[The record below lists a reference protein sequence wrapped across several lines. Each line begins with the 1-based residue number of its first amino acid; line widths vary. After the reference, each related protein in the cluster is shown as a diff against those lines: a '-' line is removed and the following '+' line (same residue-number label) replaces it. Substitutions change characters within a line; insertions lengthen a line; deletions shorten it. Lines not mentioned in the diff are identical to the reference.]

1 MARYIIEFMFCSG
14 LFVALYKL
22 LIKGRVAH
30 HQARLYLVGAMF
42 LSVIIPVLELPL
54 YPAQTVYFELP
65 IINLDAQSV
74 PSSAAVDDVAPVVQS
89 DSQTDWRH
97 ILSVVAWG
105 IYILVFALNIA
116 RFVYRLWLIRRL
128 RMCAQLT
135 VYEAYTL
142 AVSERI
148 SAPFSFWRTI
158 YMNRHFVGREREQII
173 IHELSHIRHHHTA
186 ERLLVELL
194 RCVFWFNPFVWLVGN
209 YLVEVQEWEAD
220 SDVLSRGYDVY
231 EYRQLIFRQ
240 LFGYN
245 TDITCGLNSQLTKN
259 RFLMMTNFKK
269 GKLSF
274 MRFGVAIPMVGAMI
288 LAFGAVRAE
297 AETTA
302 LNVNNEQASTLHKIG
317 NPVLISADGTI
328 SYKGKVVTLPE
339 LEQQLAADRSE
350 IDTLTICA
358 DNKARVGVLDDVKLA
373 ARNSGVLKVNMSS
386 SAGKGVYMVL
396 PPPAGDPNAPVKTTF
411 TTDTKVTKTDFNVL
425 RVKKNNL
432 LCVGVNSLGKI
443 MTTRPDGKEAVVEL
457 DELKDIVKQ
466 FVDNTEWV
474 DGKLKQKNPNYS
486 SFRWEN
492 FKMGDGKFRHHT
504 SNGVVSIHTTRDL
517 SVENYLSVQ
526 IAIREAF
533 AELREELAQYHFSRS
548 LDSLRETERDFIM
561 CAIPIK
567 VSTAEPDIK

>member
-30 HQARLYLVGAMF
+30 HQARIYLVGAMI
-42 LSVIIPVLELPL
+42 LSVVIPVLELPL

-65 IINLDAQSV
+65 IINSD
-74 PSSAAVDDVAPVVQS
+74 VQS
-89 DSQTDWRH
+89 LSSSTVVGEIAPAVQSASRVDWRD
-97 ILSVVAWG
+97 ILSMVAWAV
-105 IYILVFALNIA
+105 YILVFTLNIA
-116 RFVYRLWLIRRL
+116 RFVYRLWVIRSLRL
-128 RMCAQLT
+128 NAQLA
-135 VYEAYTL
+135 VYEDYIL

-148 SAPFSFWRTI
+148 SEPFSFWRTI
-158 YMNRHFVGREREQII
+158 FMGIRYAGRDREQII

-186 ERLLVELL
+186 ERLAVELL

-288 LAFGAVRAE
+288 LAFGACRAE
-297 AETTA
+297 AEATA
-302 LNVNNEQASTLHKIG
+302 PNVNTEQASALHKIG
-317 NPVLISADGTI
+317 NSVLISADGTI
-328 SYKGKVVTLPE
+328 SYKGKVVTLQE

-350 IDTLTICA
+350 IDILTISA
-358 DNKARVGVLDDVKLA
+358 DSEARVGVLDDVKLA
-373 ARNSGVLKVNMSS
+373 ARNSGVLRVNISS
-386 SAGKGVYMVL
+386 SAGNGVYMVL

-411 TTDTKVTKTDFNVL
+411 TTVTKVTKTDFNEL
-425 RVKKNNL
+425 RVAKNNL

-443 MTTRPDGKEAVVEL
+443 MTTRPDGKDGVVEL

-466 FVDNTEWV
+466 FVDNTESV
-474 DGKLKQKNPNYS
+474 NGELKQKNPHYS
-486 SFRWEN
+486 SFIWTDIEKGTSVVRYPA
-492 FKMGDGKFRHHT
+492 
-504 SNGVVSIHTTRDL
+504 SNGIVSIYTTRDL

-526 IAIREAF
+526 IVIREAF
-533 AELREELAQYHFSRS
+533 AELREELAQHSFKQLFES
-548 LDSLRETERDFIM
+548 LSDEDRTYITR
-561 CAIPIK
+561 AIPIK
-567 VSTAEPDIK
+567 VSTAEPDIN

>member
-30 HQARLYLVGAMF
+30 HQARMYLVGAMF
-42 LSVIIPVLELPL
+42 LSVIIPMLELPL
-54 YPAQTVYFELP
+54 YPAHTVYFELP
-65 IINLDAQSV
+65 IINSDVQNL
-74 PSSAAVDDVAPVVQS
+74 PSSTVVGDAAPAVQS
-89 DSQTDWRH
+89 AAQTDWRR
-97 ILSVVAWG
+97 ILSIVAWG

-116 RFVYRLWLIRRL
+116 RFVYRLWVIRSL
-128 RMCAQLT
+128 RRHAQLT

-142 AVSERI
+142 AISECVSE
-148 SAPFSFWRTI
+148 PFSFWRTI
-158 YMNRHFVGREREQII
+158 FMGIRYAGHEREQII

-186 ERLLVELL
+186 ERLAIEFL

-274 MRFGVAIPMVGAMI
+274 MRFGVAILMVGAMI
-288 LAFGAVRAE
+288 LAFGACRAE
-297 AETTA
+297 AEATA
-302 LNVNNEQASTLHKIG
+302 PNVNTEQASALHKIG

-328 SYKGKVVTLPE
+328 SYKGKVVTLQE

-358 DNKARVGVLDDVKLA
+358 DNNARLGVLDDVKLA

-386 SAGKGVYMVL
+386 SAGKGVYMIL
-396 PPPAGDPNAPVKTTF
+396 PPPAGDPNAPVKVTF
-411 TTDTKVTKTDFNVL
+411 TTDTKVTKIDFNEL

-432 LCVGVNSLGKI
+432 LCVFVNSLGKI

-474 DGKLKQKNPNYS
+474 DGELKQKNPNYS

-492 FKMGDGKFRHHT
+492 FKMGDGKFRHST
-504 SNGVVSIHTTRDL
+504 SDGVVSIHTTRDL
-517 SVENYLSVQ
+517 SVQNYLSVQ
-526 IAIREAF
+526 TAIREAF
-533 AELREELAQYHFSRS
+533 AELREELAQYHFNRS
-548 LDSLRETERDFIM
+548 LDSLRETERDFVM
-561 CAIPIK
+561 QAIPVK

>member
-30 HQARLYLVGAMF
+30 HQARIYLVSALI
-42 LSVIIPVLELPL
+42 LSVVIPVLELPL

-65 IINLDAQSV
+65 IINTD
-74 PSSAAVDDVAPVVQS
+74 VQS
-89 DSQTDWRH
+89 LSSSTVVGEIAPAVQSASRVDWRD
-97 ILSVVAWG
+97 ILSMVAWAV
-105 IYILVFALNIA
+105 YIFVFTLNIA
-116 RFVYRLWLIRRL
+116 RFVYRLWVIRSLRL
-128 RMCAQLT
+128 NAQLA
-135 VYEAYTL
+135 VYEDYIL

-148 SAPFSFWRTI
+148 SEPFSFWRTI
-158 YMNRHFVGREREQII
+158 FMGIRYAGRDREQII

-186 ERLLVELL
+186 ERLAVELL
-194 RCVFWFNPFVWLVGN
+194 RCVFWFNPFVWLVGH

-302 LNVNNEQASTLHKIG
+302 PNVNNEQASALHQIG

-328 SYKGKVVTLPE
+328 SYKGKVVTLQE

-350 IDTLTICA
+350 IDILTISA
-358 DNKARVGVLDDVKLA
+358 DSEARVGVLDDVKLA
-373 ARNSGVLKVNMSS
+373 ARNSGVLRVNISS

-396 PPPAGDPNAPVKTTF
+396 PPPAGDPNAPVKSTF
-411 TTDTKVTKTDFNVL
+411 TTVTKVTKTDFNEL
-425 RVKKNNL
+425 RVAKNNL

-443 MTTRPDGKEAVVEL
+443 MTTRPDGKDGLVEL

-466 FVDNTEWV
+466 FVDNTESV
-474 DGKLKQKNPNYS
+474 NGELKLKNPHYS
-486 SFRWEN
+486 SFIWTNIEKGTGVVRYPA
-492 FKMGDGKFRHHT
+492 
-504 SNGVVSIHTTRDL
+504 SNGIVSILTTRDL

-526 IAIREAF
+526 TTIREAY
-533 AELREELAQYHFSRS
+533 AELREELAQRS
-548 LDSLRETERDFIM
+548 FKQSYESLSDEDRTYITR
-561 CAIPIK
+561 AIPIK